1 MKEDHTKIEVEK
13 YCLENGKDRA
23 DGEMAVG
30 GAGFTLYPAKLDDT
44 GSVCYEEGS
53 SAVRRNLCRWRVG

>member
-1 MKEDHTKIEVEK
+1 MKEDYTKIEVEK

-44 GSVCYEEGS
+44 
-53 SAVRRNLCRWRVG
+53 AVFAMRKGGRCTRNLCRWRIG